1 MKIKDAIGIFDNV
14 FTEAECKDLINILE
28 EAKINGETYKG
39 ESGQGGDT
47 QIKKSTDFNI
57 LLNKKYAFKVCR
69 IEPENNVEMVLK
81 AFC

>member
-47 QIKKSTDFNI
+47 QIKKSTDF
-57 LLNKKYAFKVCR
+57 K
-69 IEPENNVEMVLK
+69 
-81 AFC
+81 